1 LSKVSRLNQFID
13 IKGIII
19 AEPVVIL
26 RSAFCICSSLE
37 AELARNWN
45 YLKSSCVGYER
56 IDFYAIVASRL
67 E

>member
-1 LSKVSRLNQFID
+1 LSKVSSFNQFID
-13 IKGIII
+13 TKGIIN
-19 AEPVVIL
+19 AEPLVIL

-37 AELARNWN
+37 AELVQNLN
-45 YLKSSCVGYER
+45 YLESSCVGYER